1 MKTIRVS
8 LEDRSYAIHIGSG
21 VLRSLPRLIRANGL
35 GRVAIIITTPR
46 VHRLLGRLVS
56 GELRRAGVDIHIL
69 EVPDTEKS
77 KSADEALRLIEKI
90 TRLEKSRK
98 VFLVALGGGV
108 VGDLTGFV
116 AAIYK
121 RGIPYIQI
129 PTTLL
134 AQIDSSIGGK
144 TAVDTAFGKNLI
156 GAFHQPR
163 LVLSDTRLLKTLPR
177 RQILSGL
184 AEGIKY
190 GAIHDASFFAFIE
203 KAIDQILALEPGA
216 TSRLIETSS
225 RIKAGI
231 VSRDERDTKD
241 ARIIL
246 NFGHTFGHAVEAAS
260 RFKITHGEA
269 VAIGMVLACRLSEK
283 LGLLDAAS
291 ARRVSRLIQKAGLP
305 ATIPSFVKTASILKA
320 LAHDKKFSRGKTRF
334 VCLTRIG
341 QTRIKENVSPALIQN
356 LIKER

>member
-1 MKTIRVS
+1 MKIIRVP
-8 LEDRSYAIHIGSG
+8 LKDRSYALHIGPG
-21 VLRSLPRLIRANGL
+21 VLESLPRLIKTNGIGHL
-35 GRVAIIITTPR
+35 AIIITTPR
-46 VHRLLGRLVS
+46 VHRLLGRRVTS
-56 GELRRAGVDIHIL
+56 ALRRAGVDIHVL

-77 KSADEALRLIEKI
+77 KSADQALRLIEKI
-90 TRLEKSRK
+90 TRLEKTRR

-163 LVLSDTRLLKTLPR
+163 FVLSDTRLLKTLPR
-177 RQILSGL
+177 RQLLSGL

-190 GAIHDASFFAFIE
+190 GVIQDASFFTFIE
-203 KAIDQILALEPGA
+203 KSIDRILTLKPDA

-225 RIKAGI
+225 RIKARI
-231 VSRDERDTKD
+231 VSLDERDTKD

-246 NFGHTFGHAVEAAS
+246 NFGHTFGHAIEAAS
-260 RFKITHGEA
+260 HFKITHGEG
-269 VAIGMVLACRLSEK
+269 VAIGMALACRLSEK

-291 ARRVSRLIQKAGLP
+291 GRRIIHLIQRAGLP
-305 ATIPSFVKTASILKA
+305 IRIPAFVKTSAILAA
-320 LAHDKKFSRGKTRF
+320 LSHDKKFCRGRTRF
-334 VCLTRIG
+334 VCLCGIG
-341 QTRIKENVSPALIQN
+341 QTCIKENVPPALIRN
-356 LIKER
+356 LLRER